1 MENSNL
7 ERAHNLRRSGQINDA
22 VKLYDKLI
30 DGYPNNPEY
39 IFGKALCFV
48 ENNPLEAIKLFKRVI
63 DLNPGV
69 TPAYGNIVVAAN
81 NAKNY
86 TEAIRYFD
94 EFVEKSPNNYDL
106 LHQRAILIG
115 NNGDNTKALI
125 DCYKVVDSTILK
137 DDAEQF
143 RKHQISTDIAFA
155 KVQLINETNRK
166 NVSDLSLFDKYES
179 VNIVVYHYQL
189 PTRLF
194 GGEKYYLEFGKYQGY
209 SINEILNIDP
219 AYLIWCI
226 INLDNFC
233 LSEEIIEMIRR
244 KNINIDVADEI
255 NTVKL
260 KLHRSKDIADNWVE

>member
-1 MENSNL
+1 VENSNL

-22 VKLYDKLI
+22 ITLYNHLI
-30 DGYPNNPEY
+30 DSNPSNPEY
-39 IFGKALCFV
+39 IFGKALCYM
-48 ENNPLEAIKLFKRVI
+48 ENNPLESIKLFKHVI

-86 TEAIRYFD
+86 TEAIKYFD
-94 EFVEKSPNNYDL
+94 EFVEKFPNNFDL

-115 NNGDNTKALI
+115 NNGDNIAALL
-125 DCYKVVDSTILK
+125 DCYRVVDSTVLK
-137 DDAEQF
+137 DDAEMF

-155 KVQLINETNRK
+155 KVQLINETNSK
-166 NVSDLSLFDKYES
+166 KVSNLSLFDKYES
-179 VNIVVYHYQL
+179 VNFVLYHYQL

-209 SINEILNIDP
+209 SINEVVNIEP
-219 AYLIWCI
+219 SYLIWCI

-244 KNINIDVADEI
+244 KNINVDAAIEI
-255 NTVKL
+255 NIVKL
-260 KLHRSKDIADNWVE
+260 LLLRSKDIDENWIE